1 MSKLLLVVALLLGVV
16 GVGVA
21 VVQPGDLGGS
31 DTETAGPA
39 TTTSPTAV
47 EDAPGTTST
56 TASDEVEL
64 TTSSSTTSAPSTTAA
79 PSAIA
84 PDGGTAATT
93 TVPTGSS
100 GAPGAGSAGGSPG
113 GAGSGGSGLDGGSA
127 GPSDLEDGLADTGG
141 TPLLGAAVG
150 LAALALALPRR
161 RA

>member
-64 TTSSSTTSAPSTTAA
+64 TTSSSAPSTTAA

-150 LAALALALPRR
+150 LAAVALALPRR